1 VLESRCDLVSGE
13 IRFIE
18 KKTEEGHYR
27 LVDAGTDYGVGFD
40 SMGNE
45 RRSMG
50 PGREQVRLNSIENK
64 IDCFSVHPSCCAL
77 SLSLR

>member
-1 VLESRCDLVSGE
+1 VIWFLGRSVLSK
-13 IRFIE
+13 

-50 PGREQVRLNSIENK
+50 PGRAGSK
-64 IDCFSVHPSCCAL
+64 
-77 SLSLR
+77 